1 MVKDMLDAVCRV
13 ENECADREQKAKLEA
28 ENYKIKAEAEA
39 EALVKFVVKEAN
51 KKAEQICAAAVFD
64 LSAAV

>member
-28 ENYKIKAEAEA
+28 ENYKIKAKAEA

-51 KKAEQICAAAVFD
+51 KKAEQICAAAQSD
-64 LSAAV
+64 AG